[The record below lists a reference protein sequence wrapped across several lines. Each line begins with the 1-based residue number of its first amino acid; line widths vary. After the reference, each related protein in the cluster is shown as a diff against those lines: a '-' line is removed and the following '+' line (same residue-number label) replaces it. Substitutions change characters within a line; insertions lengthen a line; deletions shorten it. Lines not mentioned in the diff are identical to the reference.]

1 LLIAMSF
8 RRSLRQTV
16 EGLRQARANEAFC
29 IGIAD
34 TLVSPIARFEFGEIT
49 SPSMI
54 TKWPPS

>member
-34 TLVSPIARFEFGEIT
+34 TLVSPIARFESG
-49 SPSMI
+49 SGKSHRHR
-54 TKWPPS
+54 